1 MLLNILDFYCFH
13 IFLFNVVKHSPEI
26 LMGLGIAGVITSTV
40 LACRSTLKVQEIL
53 DYKEENMNNIKEVLA
68 EGREDYTDEDAR
80 KDKTIIMTTTVIR
93 LMKLYVPSVIIGA
106 GSIACLLE
114 SHNVMRNRNAGLAA
128 ALAATTESFKQYR
141 ERVTEKYGDEVDK
154 EMRYGIKKEKKEK
167 DGKKTK
173 EEIVVGCDEKELSGY
188 ARYFNENNINW
199 SDDPQFNL
207 MFLRQNQNWAN
218 DKLIS
223 QGYLYLNDVYEA
235 LGFPKSKAGQVVG
248 WVYDPNNNEHGDN
261 YVDFGIY
268 DLNVK
273 GYRNE
278 MTNDTIAEERQDFVN
293 GYRNS
298 ILLDFNV
305 DGNIWETMGE

>member
-1 MLLNILDFYCFH
+1 MKFEIKNMINKVK
-13 IFLFNVVKHSPEI
+13 FNVVKHSPEI
-26 LMGLGIAGVITSTV
+26 LMGIGIAGVVTSTV
-40 LACRSTLKVQEIL
+40 LACRSTLKVKDIL
-53 DYKEENMNNIKEVLA
+53 EDKETNMNNVKEVLA
-68 EGREDYTDEDAR
+68 EGREDYTEEDAR
-80 KDKTIIMTTTVIR
+80 KDKTIIMTTTAIR
-93 LMKLYVPSVIIGA
+93 MMKLYIPSVIIGA
-106 GSIACLLE
+106 GSIACLLQ

-188 ARYFNENNINW
+188 ARYFNESNINW
-199 SDDPQFNL
+199 TDDPQFNM

-223 QGYLYLNDVYEA
+223 QGYLYLNDVYDA
-235 LGFPKSKAGQVVG
+235 LGFPKTKAGQVVG
-248 WVYDPNNNEHGDN
+248 WVYDPKNNERGDN

-268 DLNVK
+268 DLNVR
-273 GYRNE
+273 GYRDE
-278 MTNDTIAEERQDFVN
+278 MANDTIAEERQDFIN

>member
-1 MLLNILDFYCFH
+1 MKIEMKKMINKVK
-13 IFLFNVVKHSPEI
+13 FNVVKHSPEI
-26 LMGLGIAGVITSTV
+26 LMGIGIAGVVTSTV
-40 LACRSTLKVQEIL
+40 LACRSTLKVKDIL
-53 DYKEENMNNIKEVLA
+53 EDKETNMNNVKEVLA
-68 EGREDYTDEDAR
+68 EGREDYTEEDAR
-80 KDKTIIMTTTVIR
+80 KDKTIIMTTTAIR
-93 LMKLYVPSVIIGA
+93 IMKLYAPSVIIGA

-141 ERVTEKYGDEVDK
+141 ERVTAKYGDEVDK

-173 EEIVVGCDEKELSGY
+173 EDIVVGCDEKELSGY

-199 SDDPQFNL
+199 TDDPQYNM

-223 QGYLYLNDVYEA
+223 QGYLYLNDVYDA
-235 LGFPKSKAGQVVG
+235 LGFPKTKAGQVVG
-248 WVYDPNNNEHGDN
+248 WVYDPKNNERGDN
-261 YVDFGIY
+261 YIDFGIY
-268 DLNVK
+268 DLNVR
-273 GYRNE
+273 GYRDE
-278 MTNDTIAEERQDFVN
+278 MANDTIAEERQDFIN

>member
-1 MLLNILDFYCFH
+1 MKIEIKKMINKVK
-13 IFLFNVVKHSPEI
+13 FNVVKHSPEI
-26 LMGLGIAGVITSTV
+26 LMGIGIAGVVTSTV
-40 LACRSTLKVQEIL
+40 LACRSTLKVKDIL
-53 DYKEENMNNIKEVLA
+53 EDKETNMNNVKEVLA
-68 EGREDYTDEDAR
+68 EGREDYTEEDAR
-80 KDKTIIMTTTVIR
+80 KDKTIIMTTTAIR
-93 LMKLYVPSVIIGA
+93 IMKLYAPSVIIGA
-106 GSIACLLE
+106 GAIACLLE

-141 ERVTEKYGDEVDK
+141 ERVTAKYGDEVDK

-173 EEIVVGCDEKELSGY
+173 EDIVVGCDEKELSGY
-188 ARYFNENNINW
+188 ARYFNESNINW
-199 SDDPQFNL
+199 TDDPQFNM

-223 QGYLYLNDVYEA
+223 QGYLYLNDVYDA
-235 LGFPKSKAGQVVG
+235 LGFPKTKAGQVVG
-248 WVYDPNNNEHGDN
+248 WVYDPKNNERGDN

-268 DLNVK
+268 DLNVR
-273 GYRNE
+273 GYRDE
-278 MTNDTIAEERQDFVN
+278 MANDTIAEERQDFIN

-298 ILLDFNV
+298 ILLDCNV

>member
-1 MLLNILDFYCFH
+1 MEMKKIINKVK
-13 IFLFNVVKHSPEI
+13 FNVVKHSPEI

-53 DYKEENMNNIKEVLA
+53 DYKEENMNNIKEVLS
-68 EGREDYTDEDAR
+68 EGREDYTEEDAR
-80 KDKTIIMTTTVIR
+80 KDKTIIMTTTAIR

>member
-1 MLLNILDFYCFH
+1 MEMKKIINKVK
-13 IFLFNVVKHSPEI
+13 FNVVKHSPEI

-68 EGREDYTDEDAR
+68 EGREDYTEEDAR
-80 KDKTIIMTTTVIR
+80 KDKTIIMTTTAIR

-188 ARYFNENNINW
+188 ARYFNENNVNW

-278 MTNDTIAEERQDFVN
+278 MTNDTIAEERQDFIN
-293 GYRNS
+293 GYKSS

>member
-1 MLLNILDFYCFH
+1 MEMKKIINKVK
-13 IFLFNVVKHSPEI
+13 FNVVKHSPEI

-68 EGREDYTDEDAR
+68 EGREDYTEEDAR
-80 KDKTIIMTTTVIR
+80 KDKTIIMTTTAIR

-199 SDDPQFNL
+199 SYDPQFNL

>member
-1 MLLNILDFYCFH
+1 MEMKKIINKVK
-13 IFLFNVVKHSPEI
+13 FNVVKHSPEI

-53 DYKEENMNNIKEVLA
+53 DYKEENMNNIKEVLS
-68 EGREDYTDEDAR
+68 EGREDYTEEDAR

>member
-1 MLLNILDFYCFH
+1 MEMKKIINKVK
-13 IFLFNVVKHSPEI
+13 FNVVKHSPEI

-53 DYKEENMNNIKEVLA
+53 DYKEENMNNIKEVLE
-68 EGREDYTDEDAR
+68 EGREDYTEEDAR
-80 KDKTIIMTTTVIR
+80 KDKTIIMATTAIR
-93 LMKLYVPSVIIGA
+93 IMKLYIPSVIIGA

-188 ARYFNENNINW
+188 ARYFNENNVNW

-235 LGFPKSKAGQVVG
+235 LGFPKSKAGQIVG

-273 GYRNE
+273 GYRDE
-278 MTNDTIAEERQDFVN
+278 MTNDTIAEERQDFIN
-293 GYRNS
+293 GYKSS

>member
-1 MLLNILDFYCFH
+1 MEMKKIINKVK
-13 IFLFNVVKHSPEI
+13 FNVVKHSPEI

-53 DYKEENMNNIKEVLA
+53 DYKEENMNNIKEVLS
-68 EGREDYTDEDAR
+68 EGREDYTEEDAR
-80 KDKTIIMTTTVIR
+80 KDKTIIMTTTAIR
-93 LMKLYVPSVIIGA
+93 IMKLYVPSVIIGA

-278 MTNDTIAEERQDFVN
+278 MTNDTISEERQDFVN

>member
-1 MLLNILDFYCFH
+1 MKFEIKNMINKVK
-13 IFLFNVVKHSPEI
+13 FNVVKHSPEI
-26 LMGLGIAGVITSTV
+26 LMGIGIAGVVTSTV
-40 LACRSTLKVQEIL
+40 LACRSTLKVKDIL
-53 DYKEENMNNIKEVLA
+53 EDKETNMNNVKEVLA
-68 EGREDYTDEDAR
+68 EGREDYTEEDAR
-80 KDKTIIMTTTVIR
+80 KDKTIIMTTTAIR
-93 LMKLYVPSVIIGA
+93 MMKLYIPSVIIGA
-106 GSIACLLE
+106 GSIACLLQ

-173 EEIVVGCDEKELSGY
+173 EDIVVGCDEKELSGY
-188 ARYFNENNINW
+188 ARYFNESNINW
-199 SDDPQFNL
+199 TDDPQFNM

-223 QGYLYLNDVYEA
+223 QGYLYLNDVYDA
-235 LGFPKSKAGQVVG
+235 LGFPKTKAGQVVG
-248 WVYDPNNNEHGDN
+248 WVYDPKNNERGDN

-268 DLNVK
+268 DLNVR
-273 GYRNE
+273 GYRDE
-278 MTNDTIAEERQDFVN
+278 MANDTIAEERQDFIN

>member
-1 MLLNILDFYCFH
+1 MKIEIKKMINKVK
-13 IFLFNVVKHSPEI
+13 FNVVKHSPEI
-26 LMGLGIAGVITSTV
+26 LMGIGIAGVVTSTV
-40 LACRSTLKVQEIL
+40 LACRSTLKVKDIL
-53 DYKEENMNNIKEVLA
+53 EDKETNMNNIKEVLA
-68 EGREDYTDEDAR
+68 EGREDYSEEDAR
-80 KDKTIIMTTTVIR
+80 KDKTIIMTTTAIR
-93 LMKLYVPSVIIGA
+93 MMKLYIPSVIIGA

-173 EEIVVGCDEKELSGY
+173 EDIVVGCDEKELSGY

-199 SDDPQFNL
+199 TDDPQFNM

-223 QGYLYLNDVYEA
+223 QGYLYLNDVYDA
-235 LGFPKSKAGQVVG
+235 LGFPKTKAGQVVG
-248 WVYDPNNNEHGDN
+248 WVYDPKNNERGDN

-268 DLNVK
+268 DLNVR
-273 GYRNE
+273 GYRDE
-278 MTNDTIAEERQDFVN
+278 MANDTIAEERQDFIN

>member
-1 MLLNILDFYCFH
+1 MEMKKIINKVK
-13 IFLFNVVKHSPEI
+13 FNVVKHSPEI

-53 DYKEENMNNIKEVLA
+53 DYKEENMNNIKEVLS
-68 EGREDYTDEDAR
+68 EGREDYTEEDAR
-80 KDKTIIMTTTVIR
+80 KDKTIIMTTTAIR
-93 LMKLYVPSVIIGA
+93 LMKLYIPSVIIGA

-278 MTNDTIAEERQDFVN
+278 MTNDTIAEERQDFIN
-293 GYRNS
+293 GYKSS

>member
-1 MLLNILDFYCFH
+1 MKFEIKNMINKVK
-13 IFLFNVVKHSPEI
+13 FNVVKHSPEI
-26 LMGLGIAGVITSTV
+26 LMGIGIAGVVTSTV
-40 LACRSTLKVQEIL
+40 LACRSTLKVKDIL
-53 DYKEENMNNIKEVLA
+53 EDKETNMNNVKEVLA
-68 EGREDYTDEDAR
+68 EGREDYTEEDAR
-80 KDKTIIMTTTVIR
+80 KDKTIIMTTTAIR
-93 LMKLYVPSVIIGA
+93 IMKLYIPSVIIGA

-173 EEIVVGCDEKELSGY
+173 EDIVVGCDEKELSGY
-188 ARYFNENNINW
+188 ARYFNESNINW
-199 SDDPQFNL
+199 TDDPQFNM

-223 QGYLYLNDVYEA
+223 QGYLYLNDVYDA
-235 LGFPKSKAGQVVG
+235 LGFPKTKAGQVVG
-248 WVYDPNNNEHGDN
+248 WVYDPKNNERGDN

-268 DLNVK
+268 DLNVR
-273 GYRNE
+273 GYRDE
-278 MTNDTIAEERQDFVN
+278 MANDTIAEERQDFIN

>member
-1 MLLNILDFYCFH
+1 MKIEIKKMINKVK
-13 IFLFNVVKHSPEI
+13 FNVVKHSPEI
-26 LMGLGIAGVITSTV
+26 LMGIGIAGVVTSTV
-40 LACRSTLKVQEIL
+40 LACRSTLKVKDIL
-53 DYKEENMNNIKEVLA
+53 EDKETNMNNVKEVLA
-68 EGREDYTDEDAR
+68 EGREDYTEEDAR
-80 KDKTIIMTTTVIR
+80 KDKTIIMTTTAIR
-93 LMKLYVPSVIIGA
+93 IMKLYAPSVIIGA

-141 ERVTEKYGDEVDK
+141 ERVTAKYGDEVDK

-173 EEIVVGCDEKELSGY
+173 EDIVVGCDEKELSGY
-188 ARYFNENNINW
+188 ARYFNESNINW
-199 SDDPQFNL
+199 TDDPQYNM

-223 QGYLYLNDVYEA
+223 QGYLYLNDVYDA
-235 LGFPKSKAGQVVG
+235 LGFPKTKAGQVVG
-248 WVYDPNNNEHGDN
+248 WVYDPKNNERGDN

-268 DLNVK
+268 DLNVR
-273 GYRNE
+273 GYRDE
-278 MTNDTIAEERQDFVN
+278 MANDTIAEERQDFIN

>member
-1 MLLNILDFYCFH
+1 MKIEIKNVLNKVK
-13 IFLFNVVKHSPEI
+13 FNVVKHSPEI
-26 LMGLGIAGVITSTV
+26 LMGIGIAGVVTSTV

-53 DYKEENMNNIKEVLA
+53 DYKEKNMNNIKEVLS
-68 EGREDYTDEDAR
+68 EEREDYTEEDAR
-80 KDKTIIMTTTVIR
+80 KDKTIIMTTTALRI
-93 LMKLYVPSVIIGA
+93 MKLYAPSVIIGA
-106 GSIACLLE
+106 GSIACLLQ

-173 EEIVVGCDEKELSGY
+173 EEIVVGCDEHELSGY
-188 ARYFNENNINW
+188 ARYFNENNMYW
-199 SDDPQFNL
+199 SEDPQYNM

-223 QGYLYLNDVYEA
+223 QGYLYLNDVYDA
-235 LGFPKSKAGQVVG
+235 LGFPKTKAGQVVG

-273 GYRNE
+273 GYRDE
-278 MTNDTIAEERQDFVN
+278 MANDTIAEERQDFVN

>member
-1 MLLNILDFYCFH
+1 MKFEMKKMINKVK
-13 IFLFNVVKHSPEI
+13 FNVVKHSPEI
-26 LMGLGIAGVITSTV
+26 LMGIGIAGVVTSTV

-53 DYKEENMNNIKEVLA
+53 DYKEKNMNNIKEVLA
-68 EGREDYTDEDAR
+68 EGREDYTEEDAR
-80 KDKTIIMTTTVIR
+80 KDKTIIMTTTAIR
-93 LMKLYVPSVIIGA
+93 MMKLYIPSVIIGA
-106 GSIACLLE
+106 GSIACLLQ

-128 ALAATTESFKQYR
+128 ALATTTESFKQYR

-154 EMRYGIKKEKKEK
+154 EMRYGMKTEKKEK

-173 EEIVVGCDEKELSGY
+173 EDIVVGCDEKELSGY
-188 ARYFNENNINW
+188 ARYFNENNMYW

-235 LGFPKSKAGQVVG
+235 LGFPKTKAGQVVG
-248 WVYDPNNNEHGDN
+248 WVYNPNNNENGDN

-268 DLNVK
+268 DLNIK
-273 GYRNE
+273 GYRNDYC
-278 MTNDTIAEERQDFVN
+278 NDTIAEERQDFVN
-293 GYRNS
+293 GYKNS

>member
-1 MLLNILDFYCFH
+1 MEMKKIINKVK
-13 IFLFNVVKHSPEI
+13 FNVVKHSPEI

-40 LACRSTLKVQEIL
+40 LACRSTLKVKEIL

-68 EGREDYTDEDAR
+68 EGREDYTEEDAR
-80 KDKTIIMTTTVIR
+80 KDKTIIMTTTAIR
-93 LMKLYVPSVIIGA
+93 LMKLYIPSVIIGA

-273 GYRNE
+273 GYRDE
-278 MTNDTIAEERQDFVN
+278 MTNDTIAEERQDFIN
-293 GYRNS
+293 GYKSS

>member
-1 MLLNILDFYCFH
+1 MKIEIKKMINKVK
-13 IFLFNVVKHSPEI
+13 FNVVKHSPEI
-26 LMGLGIAGVITSTV
+26 LMGIGIAGVITSTV
-40 LACRSTLKVQEIL
+40 LACRSTLKVKDIL
-53 DYKEENMNNIKEVLA
+53 EDKDTNMNNVKEVLA
-68 EGREDYTDEDAR
+68 EGREDYTEEDAR
-80 KDKTIIMTTTVIR
+80 KDKTIIMTTTAIR
-93 LMKLYVPSVIIGA
+93 IMKLYAPSVIIGA

-141 ERVTEKYGDEVDK
+141 ERVTAKYGDEVDK

-173 EEIVVGCDEKELSGY
+173 EDIVVGCDEKELSGY

-199 SDDPQFNL
+199 TDDPQYNM

-223 QGYLYLNDVYEA
+223 QGYLYLNDVYDA
-235 LGFPKSKAGQVVG
+235 LGFPKTKAGQVVG
-248 WVYDPNNNEHGDN
+248 WVYDPKNNERGDN
-261 YVDFGIY
+261 YIDFGIY
-268 DLNVK
+268 DLNVR
-273 GYRNE
+273 GYRDE
-278 MTNDTIAEERQDFVN
+278 MANDTIAEERQDFIN

>member
-1 MLLNILDFYCFH
+1 MEMKKIINKVK
-13 IFLFNVVKHSPEI
+13 FNVVKHSPEI

-53 DYKEENMNNIKEVLA
+53 DYKEENMNNIKEVLD
-68 EGREDYTDEDAR
+68 EGREDYTEEDAR
-80 KDKTIIMTTTVIR
+80 KDKTIIMTTTAIR
-93 LMKLYVPSVIIGA
+93 IMKLYIPSVIIGA

-114 SHNVMRNRNAGLAA
+114 SHNVMKNRNAGLAA

-273 GYRNE
+273 GYRDE
-278 MTNDTIAEERQDFVN
+278 MTNDTIAEERQDFIN
-293 GYRNS
+293 GYKSS

>member
-1 MLLNILDFYCFH
+1 MKFEIKKMINKVK
-13 IFLFNVVKHSPEI
+13 FNVVKHSPEI
-26 LMGLGIAGVITSTV
+26 LMGIGIAGVITSTV
-40 LACRSTLKVQEIL
+40 LACRSTLKVKDIL
-53 DYKEENMNNIKEVLA
+53 EDKDTNMNNVKEVLA
-68 EGREDYTDEDAR
+68 EGREDYTEEDAR
-80 KDKTIIMTTTVIR
+80 KDKTIIMTTTAIR
-93 LMKLYVPSVIIGA
+93 IMKLYAPSVIIGA

-141 ERVTEKYGDEVDK
+141 ERVTAKYGDEVDK
-154 EMRYGIKKEKKEK
+154 EMRYGIKKEKMEK

-173 EEIVVGCDEKELSGY
+173 EDIVVGCDEKELSGY
-188 ARYFNENNINW
+188 ARYFNESNINW
-199 SDDPQFNL
+199 TDDPQYNM

-223 QGYLYLNDVYEA
+223 QGYLYLNDVYDA
-235 LGFPKSKAGQVVG
+235 LGFPKTKAGQVVG
-248 WVYDPNNNEHGDN
+248 WVYDPKNNERGDN
-261 YVDFGIY
+261 YIDFGIY
-268 DLNVK
+268 DLNVR
-273 GYRNE
+273 GYRDE
-278 MTNDTIAEERQDFVN
+278 MANDTIAEERQDFIN

>member
-1 MLLNILDFYCFH
+1 MKIEMKKMINKVK
-13 IFLFNVVKHSPEI
+13 FNVIKHSPEI
-26 LMGLGIAGVITSTV
+26 LMGIGIAGVITSTV
-40 LACRSTLKVQEIL
+40 LACRSTLKVKDIL
-53 DYKEENMNNIKEVLA
+53 EDKETNMNNVKEVLA
-68 EGREDYTDEDAR
+68 EGREDYTEEDAR
-80 KDKTIIMTTTVIR
+80 KDKTIIMTTTAIR
-93 LMKLYVPSVIIGA
+93 IMKLYAPSVIIGA

-141 ERVTEKYGDEVDK
+141 ERVTAKYGDEVDK

-173 EEIVVGCDEKELSGY
+173 EDIVVGCDEKELSGY
-188 ARYFNENNINW
+188 ARYFNESNINW
-199 SDDPQFNL
+199 TDDPQYNM

-223 QGYLYLNDVYEA
+223 QGYLYLNDVYDA
-235 LGFPKSKAGQVVG
+235 LGFPKTKAGQVVG
-248 WVYDPNNNEHGDN
+248 WVYDPKNNERGDN
-261 YVDFGIY
+261 YIDFGIY
-268 DLNVK
+268 DLNVR
-273 GYRNE
+273 GYRDE
-278 MTNDTIAEERQDFVN
+278 MANDTIAEERQDFIN

>member
-1 MLLNILDFYCFH
+1 MKIEIKKMINKVK
-13 IFLFNVVKHSPEI
+13 FNVVKHSPEI
-26 LMGLGIAGVITSTV
+26 LMGIGIAGVVTSTV
-40 LACRSTLKVQEIL
+40 LACRSTLKVKDIL
-53 DYKEENMNNIKEVLA
+53 EDKETNMNNVKEVLA
-68 EGREDYTDEDAR
+68 EGREDYTEEDAR
-80 KDKTIIMTTTVIR
+80 KDKTIIMTTTAIR
-93 LMKLYVPSVIIGA
+93 IMKLYAPSVIIGA

-141 ERVTEKYGDEVDK
+141 ERVTAKYGDEVDK

-173 EEIVVGCDEKELSGY
+173 EDIVVGCDEKELSGY
-188 ARYFNENNINW
+188 ARYFNESNINW
-199 SDDPQFNL
+199 TDDPQFNM

-223 QGYLYLNDVYEA
+223 QGYLYLNDVYDA
-235 LGFPKSKAGQVVG
+235 LGFPKTKAGQVVG
-248 WVYDPNNNEHGDN
+248 WVYDPKNNERGDN

-268 DLNVK
+268 DLNVR
-273 GYRNE
+273 GYRDE
-278 MTNDTIAEERQDFVN
+278 MANDTIAEERQDFIN

>member
-1 MLLNILDFYCFH
+1 MKFEIKNMINKVK
-13 IFLFNVVKHSPEI
+13 FNVVKHSPEI
-26 LMGLGIAGVITSTV
+26 LMGVGIAGVITSTV
-40 LACRSTLKVQEIL
+40 LACRSTLKVKDIL
-53 DYKEENMNNIKEVLA
+53 EDKEKNMNNVKEVLA
-68 EGREDYTDEDAR
+68 EGREDYTKEDAR
-80 KDKTIIMTTTVIR
+80 KDKTIIMTTTAIR
-93 LMKLYVPSVIIGA
+93 IMKLYAPSVIIGA

-141 ERVTEKYGDEVDK
+141 ERVTAKYGDEVDK

-173 EEIVVGCDEKELSGY
+173 EDIVVGCDEKELSGY
-188 ARYFNENNINW
+188 ARYFNESNINW
-199 SDDPQFNL
+199 TDDPQFNM

-223 QGYLYLNDVYEA
+223 QGYLYLNDVYDA
-235 LGFPKSKAGQVVG
+235 LGFPKTKAGQVVG
-248 WVYDPNNNEHGDN
+248 WVYDPKNNERGDN

-273 GYRNE
+273 GYRDE
-278 MTNDTIAEERQDFVN
+278 MANDTIAEERQDFIN

>member
-1 MLLNILDFYCFH
+1 MKIEIKKMINKVKFNI
-13 IFLFNVVKHSPEI
+13 VKHSPEI
-26 LMGLGIAGVITSTV
+26 LMGIGIAGVVTSTV
-40 LACRSTLKVQEIL
+40 LACRSTLKVKDIL
-53 DYKEENMNNIKEVLA
+53 EDKETNMNNVKEVLA
-68 EGREDYTDEDAR
+68 EGREDYTEEDAR
-80 KDKTIIMTTTVIR
+80 KDKTIIMTTTAIR
-93 LMKLYVPSVIIGA
+93 MMKLYIPSVIIGA

-141 ERVTEKYGDEVDK
+141 ERVTAKYGDEVDK

-173 EEIVVGCDEKELSGY
+173 EDIVVGCDEKELSGY
-188 ARYFNENNINW
+188 ARYFNESNINW
-199 SDDPQFNL
+199 TDDPQYNM

-223 QGYLYLNDVYEA
+223 QGYLYLNDVYDA
-235 LGFPKSKAGQVVG
+235 LGFPKTKAGQVVG
-248 WVYDPNNNEHGDN
+248 WVYDPKNNERGDN
-261 YVDFGIY
+261 YIDFGIY
-268 DLNVK
+268 DLNVR
-273 GYRNE
+273 GYRDE
-278 MTNDTIAEERQDFVN
+278 MANDTIAEERQDFIN

>member
-1 MLLNILDFYCFH
+1 MKFEIKNMINKVK
-13 IFLFNVVKHSPEI
+13 FNVVKHSPEI
-26 LMGLGIAGVITSTV
+26 LMGIGIAGVVTSTV
-40 LACRSTLKVQEIL
+40 LACRSTLKVKDIL
-53 DYKEENMNNIKEVLA
+53 DDKETNMNNVKEVLA
-68 EGREDYTDEDAR
+68 EGREDYTEEDAR
-80 KDKTIIMTTTVIR
+80 KDKTIIMTTTAIR
-93 LMKLYVPSVIIGA
+93 MMKLYIPSVIIGA
-106 GSIACLLE
+106 GSIACLLQ

-173 EEIVVGCDEKELSGY
+173 EDILVGCDEKELSGY
-188 ARYFNENNINW
+188 ARYFNESNINW
-199 SDDPQFNL
+199 TDDPQYNM

-223 QGYLYLNDVYEA
+223 QGYLYLNDVYDA
-235 LGFPKSKAGQVVG
+235 LGFPKTKAGQVVG
-248 WVYDPNNNEHGDN
+248 WVYDPKNNERGDN

-268 DLNVK
+268 DLNVR
-273 GYRNE
+273 GYRDE
-278 MTNDTIAEERQDFVN
+278 MANDTIAEERQDFVN

>member
-1 MLLNILDFYCFH
+1 MKFEIKNVLNKVK
-13 IFLFNVVKHSPEI
+13 FNVVKHSPEI
-26 LMGLGIAGVITSTV
+26 LMGIGIAGVVTSTV

-53 DYKEENMNNIKEVLA
+53 DYKEKNMNNIKEVLD
-68 EGREDYTDEDAR
+68 EGREDYTEEDAR
-80 KDKTIIMTTTVIR
+80 KDKTIIMTTTAIR
-93 LMKLYVPSVIIGA
+93 MMKLYIPSVIIGA
-106 GSIACLLE
+106 GSIACLLQ

-173 EEIVVGCDEKELSGY
+173 EEIVVGCDEHELSGY
-188 ARYFNENNINW
+188 ARYFNESNINW
-199 SDDPQFNL
+199 TDDHQFNM

-223 QGYLYLNDVYEA
+223 QGYLYLNDVYDA
-235 LGFPKSKAGQVVG
+235 LGFPKTKAGQVVG

-273 GYRNE
+273 GYRDE
-278 MTNDTIAEERQDFVN
+278 MANDTIAEERQDFIN

>member
-1 MLLNILDFYCFH
+1 MEMKKIINKVKFNI
-13 IFLFNVVKHSPEI
+13 VKHSPEI

-68 EGREDYTDEDAR
+68 EGREDYTEEDAR
-80 KDKTIIMTTTVIR
+80 KDKTIIMTTTAIR

-188 ARYFNENNINW
+188 ARYFNENNVNW

-273 GYRNE
+273 GYRDE
-278 MTNDTIAEERQDFVN
+278 MTNDTIAEERQDFIN
-293 GYRNS
+293 GYKSS

>member
-1 MLLNILDFYCFH
+1 MKFEIKKMINKVK
-13 IFLFNVVKHSPEI
+13 FNVVKHSPEI
-26 LMGLGIAGVITSTV
+26 LIGIGIAGVITSTV
-40 LACRSTLKVQEIL
+40 LACRSTLKVKDIL
-53 DYKEENMNNIKEVLA
+53 EDKDTNMNNVKEVLA
-68 EGREDYTDEDAR
+68 EGREDYTEEDAR
-80 KDKTIIMTTTVIR
+80 KDKTIIITTTAIR
-93 LMKLYVPSVIIGA
+93 IMKLYAPSVIIGA

-141 ERVTEKYGDEVDK
+141 ERVTAKYGDEVDK

-173 EEIVVGCDEKELSGY
+173 EDIVVGCDEKELSGY
-188 ARYFNENNINW
+188 ARYFNESNINW
-199 SDDPQFNL
+199 TDDPQYNM

-223 QGYLYLNDVYEA
+223 QGYLYLNDVYDA
-235 LGFPKSKAGQVVG
+235 LGFPKTKAGQVVG
-248 WVYDPNNNEHGDN
+248 WVYDPKNNERGDN
-261 YVDFGIY
+261 YIDFGIY
-268 DLNVK
+268 DLNVR
-273 GYRNE
+273 GYRDE
-278 MTNDTIAEERQDFVN
+278 MANDTIAEERQDFIN

>member
-1 MLLNILDFYCFH
+1 MKIEMKKMINKVK
-13 IFLFNVVKHSPEI
+13 FNVVKHSPEI
-26 LMGLGIAGVITSTV
+26 LMGIGIAGVITSTV
-40 LACRSTLKVQEIL
+40 LACRSTLKVKDIL
-53 DYKEENMNNIKEVLA
+53 EDKETNMNNVKEVLA
-68 EGREDYTDEDAR
+68 EGREDYTEEDAR
-80 KDKTIIMTTTVIR
+80 KDKTIIMTTTAIR
-93 LMKLYVPSVIIGA
+93 IMKLYAPSVIIGA

-141 ERVTEKYGDEVDK
+141 ERVTAKYGDEVDK

-173 EEIVVGCDEKELSGY
+173 EDIVVGCDEKELSGY
-188 ARYFNENNINW
+188 ARYFNESNINW
-199 SDDPQFNL
+199 TDDPQYNM

-223 QGYLYLNDVYEA
+223 QGYLYLNDVYDA
-235 LGFPKSKAGQVVG
+235 LGFPKTKAGQVVG
-248 WVYDPNNNEHGDN
+248 WVYDPKNNERGDN
-261 YVDFGIY
+261 YIDFGIY
-268 DLNVK
+268 DLNVR
-273 GYRNE
+273 GYRDE
-278 MTNDTIAEERQDFVN
+278 MANDTIAEERQDFIN

>member
-1 MLLNILDFYCFH
+1 MKFEIKKMINKVK
-13 IFLFNVVKHSPEI
+13 FNVVKHSPEI
-26 LMGLGIAGVITSTV
+26 LMGIGIAGVITSTV
-40 LACRSTLKVQEIL
+40 LACRSTLKVKDIL
-53 DYKEENMNNIKEVLA
+53 EDKDTNMNNVKEVLA
-68 EGREDYTDEDAR
+68 EGREDYTEEDAR
-80 KDKTIIMTTTVIR
+80 KDKTIIMTTTAIR
-93 LMKLYVPSVIIGA
+93 IMKLYAPSVIIGA

-141 ERVTEKYGDEVDK
+141 ERVTAKYGDEVDK

-173 EEIVVGCDEKELSGY
+173 EDIVVGCDEKELSGY

-199 SDDPQFNL
+199 TDDPQYNM

-223 QGYLYLNDVYEA
+223 QGYLYLNDVYDA
-235 LGFPKSKAGQVVG
+235 LGFPKTKAGQVVG
-248 WVYDPNNNEHGDN
+248 WVYDPKNNERGDN
-261 YVDFGIY
+261 YIDFGIY
-268 DLNVK
+268 DLNVR
-273 GYRNE
+273 GYRDE
-278 MTNDTIAEERQDFVN
+278 MANDTIAEERQDFIN

>member
-1 MLLNILDFYCFH
+1 MEMKKIINKVK
-13 IFLFNVVKHSPEI
+13 FNVVKHSPEI

-53 DYKEENMNNIKEVLA
+53 DYKEENMNNIKEVLS
-68 EGREDYTDEDAR
+68 EGREDYTEEDAR
-80 KDKTIIMTTTVIR
+80 KDKTIIMTTTALRI
-93 LMKLYVPSVIIGA
+93 MKLYAPSVIIGA
-106 GSIACLLE
+106 GSIACLLQ

-278 MTNDTIAEERQDFVN
+278 MTNDTISEERQDFVN

>member
-1 MLLNILDFYCFH
+1 MKIEMKKMINKVK
-13 IFLFNVVKHSPEI
+13 FNVVKHSPEI
-26 LMGLGIAGVITSTV
+26 LMGIGIAGVVTSTV
-40 LACRSTLKVQEIL
+40 LACRSTLKVKDIL
-53 DYKEENMNNIKEVLA
+53 EDKETNMNNVKEVLA
-68 EGREDYTDEDAR
+68 EGREDYTEEDAR
-80 KDKTIIMTTTVIR
+80 KDKTIIMTTTAIR
-93 LMKLYVPSVIIGA
+93 IMKLYAPSVIIGA

-141 ERVTEKYGDEVDK
+141 ERVTAKYGDEVDK

-173 EEIVVGCDEKELSGY
+173 EDIVVGCDEKELSGY
-188 ARYFNENNINW
+188 ARYFNESNINW
-199 SDDPQFNL
+199 TDDPQYNM

-223 QGYLYLNDVYEA
+223 QGYLYLNDVYDA
-235 LGFPKSKAGQVVG
+235 LGFPKTKAGQVVG
-248 WVYDPNNNEHGDN
+248 WVYDPKNNERGDN
-261 YVDFGIY
+261 YIDFGIY
-268 DLNVK
+268 DLNVR
-273 GYRNE
+273 GYRDE
-278 MTNDTIAEERQDFVN
+278 MANDTIAEERQDFIN

>member
-1 MLLNILDFYCFH
+1 MEMKKIINKVK
-13 IFLFNVVKHSPEI
+13 FNVVKHSPEI

>member
-1 MLLNILDFYCFH
+1 MKFEIKNMINKVK
-13 IFLFNVVKHSPEI
+13 FNVVKHSPEI
-26 LMGLGIAGVITSTV
+26 LMGIGIAGVVTSTV
-40 LACRSTLKVQEIL
+40 LACRSTLKVKDIL
-53 DYKEENMNNIKEVLA
+53 EDKETNMNNVKEVLA
-68 EGREDYTDEDAR
+68 EGREDYTEEDAR
-80 KDKTIIMTTTVIR
+80 KDKTIIMTTTAIR
-93 LMKLYVPSVIIGA
+93 MMKLYIPSVIIGA

-114 SHNVMRNRNAGLAA
+114 PHNVMRNRNAGLAA

-141 ERVTEKYGDEVDK
+141 ERVTAKYGDEVDK

-173 EEIVVGCDEKELSGY
+173 EDIVVGCDEKELSGY
-188 ARYFNENNINW
+188 ARYFNESNINW
-199 SDDPQFNL
+199 TDDPQFNM

-223 QGYLYLNDVYEA
+223 QGYLYLNDVYDA
-235 LGFPKSKAGQVVG
+235 LGFPKTKAGQVVG
-248 WVYDPNNNEHGDN
+248 WVYDPKNNECGDN

-268 DLNVK
+268 DLNVR
-273 GYRNE
+273 GYRDE
-278 MTNDTIAEERQDFVN
+278 MANDTIAEERQDFIN

>member
-1 MLLNILDFYCFH
+1 MKIEIKKMINKVK
-13 IFLFNVVKHSPEI
+13 FNVVKHSPEI
-26 LMGLGIAGVITSTV
+26 LMGIGIAGVITSTV
-40 LACRSTLKVQEIL
+40 LACRSTLKVKDIL
-53 DYKEENMNNIKEVLA
+53 EDKETNMNNVKEVLA
-68 EGREDYTDEDAR
+68 EGREDYTEEDAR
-80 KDKTIIMTTTVIR
+80 KDKTIIMTTTAIR
-93 LMKLYVPSVIIGA
+93 IMKLYAPSVIIGA

-141 ERVTEKYGDEVDK
+141 ERVTAKYGDEVDK

-173 EEIVVGCDEKELSGY
+173 EDIVVGCDEKELSGY
-188 ARYFNENNINW
+188 ARYFNESNINW
-199 SDDPQFNL
+199 TDDPQYNM

-223 QGYLYLNDVYEA
+223 QGYLYLNDVYDA
-235 LGFPKSKAGQVVG
+235 LGFPKTKAGQVVG
-248 WVYDPNNNEHGDN
+248 WVYDPKNNERGDN
-261 YVDFGIY
+261 YIDFGIY
-268 DLNVK
+268 DLNVR
-273 GYRNE
+273 GYRDE
-278 MTNDTIAEERQDFVN
+278 MANDTIAEERQDFIN

>member
-1 MLLNILDFYCFH
+1 MKFEIKNVLNKVK
-13 IFLFNVVKHSPEI
+13 FNVVKHSPEI

-53 DYKEENMNNIKEVLA
+53 DYKEKNMNNIKEVLS
-68 EGREDYTDEDAR
+68 EEREDYTEEDAR
-80 KDKTIIMTTTVIR
+80 KDKTIIMTTTALRI
-93 LMKLYVPSVIIGA
+93 MKLYAPSVIIGA
-106 GSIACLLE
+106 GSIACLLQ

-188 ARYFNENNINW
+188 ARYFNENNVNW

-273 GYRNE
+273 GYRDE
-278 MTNDTIAEERQDFVN
+278 MANDTIAEERQDFVN

>member
-1 MLLNILDFYCFH
+1 MKIEMQKLINKAKY
-13 IFLFNVVKHSPEI
+13 NVVKHSPEI
-26 LMGLGIAGVITSTV
+26 LMGIGIAGVITSTV
-40 LACRSTLKVQEIL
+40 LACRSTLKVKDIL
-53 DYKEENMNNIKEVLA
+53 DEKDTNMNNVKEVLA
-68 EGREDYTDEDAR
+68 EGREDYTEEDAR
-80 KDKTIIMTTTVIR
+80 KDKTIIMTTTAIR
-93 LMKLYVPSVIIGA
+93 IMKLYMPSVIIGA

-154 EMRYGIKKEKKEK
+154 EMRYGMKKEKKEV

-173 EEIVVGCDEKELSGY
+173 EDIVVGCEENKLSGY
-188 ARYFNENNINW
+188 ARYFNENNIYW
-199 SDDPQFNL
+199 SEDPQYNL

-223 QGYLYLNDVYEA
+223 QGYLYLNDVYDA
-235 LGFPKSKAGQVVG
+235 IGFPKTKAGQVVG
-248 WVYDPNNNEHGDN
+248 WVYDPKDDKHGDN

-273 GYRNE
+273 GYRND

-293 GYRNS
+293 GYKNS

>member
-1 MLLNILDFYCFH
+1 MKMEIKKMINKVK
-13 IFLFNVVKHSPEI
+13 FNVVKHSPEI
-26 LMGLGIAGVITSTV
+26 LMGIGIAGVVTSTV
-40 LACRSTLKVQEIL
+40 LACRSTLKVKDIL
-53 DYKEENMNNIKEVLA
+53 EDKETNMNNVKEVLA
-68 EGREDYTDEDAR
+68 EGREDYTEEDAR
-80 KDKTIIMTTTVIR
+80 KDKTIIMTTTAIR
-93 LMKLYVPSVIIGA
+93 IMKLYAPSVIIGA

-141 ERVTEKYGDEVDK
+141 ERVTAKYGDEVDK

-173 EEIVVGCDEKELSGY
+173 EDIVVGCDEKELSGY
-188 ARYFNENNINW
+188 ARYFNESNINW
-199 SDDPQFNL
+199 TDDPQYNM

-223 QGYLYLNDVYEA
+223 QGYLYLNDVYDA
-235 LGFPKSKAGQVVG
+235 LGFPKTKAGQVVG
-248 WVYDPNNNEHGDN
+248 WVYDPKNNERGDN
-261 YVDFGIY
+261 YIDFGIY
-268 DLNVK
+268 DLNVR
-273 GYRNE
+273 GYRDE
-278 MTNDTIAEERQDFVN
+278 MANDTIAEERQDFIN

>member
-1 MLLNILDFYCFH
+1 MKIEIKKMINKVK
-13 IFLFNVVKHSPEI
+13 FNVVKHSPEI
-26 LMGLGIAGVITSTV
+26 LMGIGIAGVVTSTV

-53 DYKEENMNNIKEVLA
+53 DYKEKNMNNIKEVLS
-68 EGREDYTDEDAR
+68 EEREDYTEEDAR
-80 KDKTIIMTTTVIR
+80 KDKTIIMTTTALRI
-93 LMKLYVPSVIIGA
+93 MKLYAPSVIIGA
-106 GSIACLLE
+106 GSIACLLQ

-173 EEIVVGCDEKELSGY
+173 EEIVVGCDEHELSGY
-188 ARYFNENNINW
+188 ARYFNENNMYW
-199 SDDPQFNL
+199 SEDPQYNM

-223 QGYLYLNDVYEA
+223 QGYLYLNDVYDA
-235 LGFPKSKAGQVVG
+235 LGFPKTKAGQVVG

-273 GYRNE
+273 GYRDE